1 MIMDTVDEVFF
12 TGSNPSADRQ
22 IRRRAAA
29 GEFRKIYQGI
39 YTRNLTEPLELI
51 DLRHGLKI
59 AAHLFPGAVLSGR
72 TAREMQPT
80 RATDNGAKTGP
91 GFVFLCHPNARRNLT
106 LPGLE
111 IRVIQ
116 GTGPQPGDFP
126 LLNLYAPSIARALLD
141 NLTPSRS
148 TAGVSRTL
156 GQKGVEEWLDR
167 LCDQEGE
174 PHLNR
179 LRDQARALAPALGLE
194 TEFTL
199 LDRIIGALLGT
210 REAQLKS
217 AAARARGKGLA
228 YDEAAMNRYT
238 LLAAALRSSALPET
252 YREPESPEGRV
263 AASFIEAY
271 FSNYIEGTR
280 FLVEEAKH
288 IVFDGRVPAQ
298 RPQDGHDVLATY
310 RQLINLGARAPSAV
324 DIAAFE
330 EEIKARHADLMAS
343 RPENDPGRYKQQP
356 NAAGNTVFVFPSRVR
371 GTLLAG
377 LQILGGL
384 EHPFA
389 RAVFVHF
396 LIADVHPFVDGNG
409 RISRIMMTKELLAA
423 GLSRITVPTVWREDY
438 LGALRAL
445 NRYND
450 PAPIVRAFAFAQ
462 RVTAACAAVTT
473 DDAILSW
480 ASTYAFVE
488 AGAHA
493 RLTLPRADARV
504 EWKKGIPAPA
514 EYWNLTSAT
523 SDIPSIFT
531 RS

>member
-1 MIMDTVDEVFF
+1 MDTADEVFF
-12 TGSNPSADRQ
+12 KGSDPNIDRQ

-29 GEFRKIYQGI
+29 GEFRRIYQGI

-51 DLRHGLKI
+51 GLRHGFKI
-59 AAHLFPGAVLSGR
+59 AAYLFPGAVLSGR

-80 RATDNGAKTGP
+80 RAVDSKGVKTGP
-91 GFVFLCHPNARRNLT
+91 GFVFLCHPKARRSLA
-106 LPGLE
+106 LSGLE

-116 GTGPQPGDFP
+116 GAGPQPGDFP

-141 NLTPSRS
+141 NLTPSRGVS
-148 TAGVSRTL
+148 GVSRTL

-174 PHLNR
+174 RHLNR
-179 LRDQARALAPALGLE
+179 IRDQARTLAPALGLKK
-194 TEFTL
+194 EFNL
-199 LDRIIGALLGT
+199 LDRIISTLLGT
-210 REAQLKS
+210 REVQLKS
-217 AAARARGKGLA
+217 AAARARGKGRA
-228 YDEAAMNRYT
+228 YDEAAVNRYT
-238 LLAAALRSSALPET
+238 LLAAVLRSTALPEI
-252 YREPESPEGRV
+252 YREPESTQARI

-280 FLVEEAKH
+280 FLIDEAKH
-288 IVFDGRVPAQ
+288 IVFEGKVPAK

-310 RQLINLGARAPSAV
+310 RQLVNLGARAPSAV
-324 DIAAFE
+324 EIDAFE
-330 EEIKARHADLMAS
+330 EEIKARHADLMAA

-356 NAAGNTVFVFPSRVR
+356 NAAGNTVFVSPSRVR
-371 GTLLAG
+371 GTLHAG
-377 LQILGGL
+377 LQILSGL
-384 EHPFA
+384 DHPFA

-450 PAPIVRAFAFAQ
+450 PASIVRAFAFAQ
-462 RVTAACAAVTT
+462 RVTVACAAVAT

-480 ASTYAFVE
+480 ASTHAFVE

-493 RLTLPRADARV
+493 RLTLPRAGAHI
-504 EWKKGIPAPA
+504 EWRKGIPAPA
-514 EYWNLTSAT
+514 EYWSLASAPT
-523 SDIPSIFT
+523 DIPSAFS
-531 RS
+531 RG